1 MSRPRSHSRHFY
13 VPSVEF
19 GQQNSLAYMEAG
31 YLVKMRGLC
40 WGYMQRGGEGCSA
53 SKLVAA
59 KAASQEEQMVQEGA
73 GEKPACGNRVGI
85 AE

>member
-1 MSRPRSHSRHFY
+1 MSKPRSHNCHFY

-19 GQQNSLAYMEAG
+19 RRQDSLAYMEAG

-53 SKLVAA
+53 SELVAA